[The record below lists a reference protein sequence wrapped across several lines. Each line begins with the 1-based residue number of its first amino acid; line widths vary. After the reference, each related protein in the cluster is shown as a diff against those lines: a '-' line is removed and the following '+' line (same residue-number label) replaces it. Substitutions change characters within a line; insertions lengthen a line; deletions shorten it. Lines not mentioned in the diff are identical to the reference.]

1 MECHTCERRTTL
13 GKAYA
18 IKMWYYWEHIEEL
31 FNNLIGSY
39 RDNKKNL
46 SSTLS
51 PKPKKRK
58 KIRLC

>member
-1 MECHTCERRTTL
+1 VPTCERRTTL

-39 RDNKKNL
+39 WGQQKKSFLN
-46 SSTLS
+46 TF
-51 PKPKKRK
+51 PKAKEKGK
-58 KIRLC
+58 N